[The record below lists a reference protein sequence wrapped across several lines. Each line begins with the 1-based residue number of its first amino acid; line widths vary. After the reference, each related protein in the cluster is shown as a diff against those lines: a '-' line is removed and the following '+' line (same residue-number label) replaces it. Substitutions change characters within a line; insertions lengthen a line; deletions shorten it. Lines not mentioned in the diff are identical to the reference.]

1 MENEITRQGEPFG
14 AAERL
19 MMAMRRS
26 SATGVL
32 HSQAVARRVGI
43 NSSDLECLD
52 LILMGGPASAGE
64 IGRRT
69 GLTSGAVTGLIDRL
83 ERQELVERT
92 ADPHDRRKVLVKVRE
107 DRIGRLSVY
116 FEPMQRAMTAFLA
129 EYSEEQLAL
138 IAEFVERGTAIAMAR
153 VTELNAKT

>member
-1 MENEITRQGEPFG
+1 MESKASRQDAPV
-14 AAERL
+14 APAERL

-83 ERQELVERT
+83 ERQQLVERT
-92 ADPHDRRKVLVKVRE
+92 ADPRDRRKVLVKVRE
-107 DRIGRLSVY
+107 DGIGRLSAY

-129 EYSEEQLAL
+129 EYDEEQLAL
-138 IAEFVERGTAIAMAR
+138 IADFIERGTAIAMAR
-153 VTELNAKT
+153 VTELNAKG